1 MKAIRNR
8 MPHSVMLM
16 GVGLACAFALSSSR
30 AAQAPQAAAPA
41 ADQQATACG
50 AHPYC
55 YDTPH
60 FTATVTNFRT
70 STVNGYK
77 LIDTSIRFLN
87 KSNQPLI
94 LGYVTAS
101 GFATDDRGNR
111 SAVGGPNGVRGIGLV
126 VGNNFDPKLIVR
138 SGAWGEAQFE
148 LVLQGSPQIVGFHYV
163 LDITVAEIKTLEG
176 NQHMLDGEFP

>member
-50 AHPYC
+50 AQPYC

-60 FTATVTNFRT
+60 FTATVTNFRN

-87 KSNQPLI
+87 KTNQPLV
-94 LGYVTAS
+94 LGYVSAS
-101 GFATDDRGNR
+101 G
-111 SAVGGPNGVRGIGLV
+111 
-126 VGNNFDPKLIVR
+126 
-138 SGAWGEAQFE
+138 
-148 LVLQGSPQIVGFHYV
+148 
-163 LDITVAEIKTLEG
+163 
-176 NQHMLDGEFP
+176 